1 MNIIRCFCMST
12 NPSQM
17 NTDYLN
23 NVEYDDTIPY
33 IPELTHGKVVKVYDG
48 DTITIASQLP
58 GSSTLY
64 RFSIRLAGIDT
75 PEIKSHNPVEK
86 ERAIYVRNQLHDL
99 LFGKII
105 CLTNISMEKYGR
117 VLADIYLDDLHVNE
131 YMIRQKYAYRYNGGK
146 KQIYTEFTT

>member
-1 MNIIRCFCMST
+1 MNIIGCFCMST

-131 YMIRQKYAYRYNGGK
+131 YMIRQKYAYKYNGGK

>member
-1 MNIIRCFCMST
+1 MST

-131 YMIRQKYAYRYNGGK
+131 YMIRQKYAYKYNGGK

>member
-1 MNIIRCFCMST
+1 MNIIFIFMNIIRCFCMST

-75 PEIKSHNPVEK
+75 P
-86 ERAIYVRNQLHDL
+86 
-99 LFGKII
+99 
-105 CLTNISMEKYGR
+105 
-117 VLADIYLDDLHVNE
+117 
-131 YMIRQKYAYRYNGGK
+131 
-146 KQIYTEFTT
+146 

>member
-131 YMIRQKYAYRYNGGK
+131 YMIRQKYAYKYNGGK